1 MSDLMSEGKTTEN
14 PVSEE
19 DVVVVQD
26 NPMIAKSS
34 AQAGVDGTI
43 EAAEAP
49 TSAGETET
57 KKVKKVVKISPIAEP
72 TTSQDENEGFST
84 KLAARESALC
94 AHLGT
99 TYDENESVLGKA
111 VAAVKSGTCEPIVT
125 KLLKDVRNEITRAL
139 GETVTDTDSERKA
152 TARWQGIGGA
162 VIATNKANNLMQSL
176 IAAKKWEPK
185 EGTIAHKIITIVRKP
200 NFQYAMTVNVILT
213 GIVHGMVAT
222 SWAREDKIFEN
233 VLYVFDL
240 LLIMSSVEFLAVSF
254 TFSWRTLLDGWN
266 GLEAMTL
273 GISWLVIFLGNPYW
287 SFGVTRTFRLTRQF
301 ESSKILVEGFVMAL
315 PSILWVFLIIFIN
328 ICVFTVIGVQFFR
341 EKSPEQYGDLRTGL
355 YTSFKLMTLENWTDE
370 AETLR
375 QAYKYGSAYFILFI
389 TTNSFILLNL
399 LIATVVDLI
408 REIGQ
413 KKEQRKLEKRLG
425 GRRTTVGSHVSQ
437 KITNPFFKAVLP
449 QSRNLTV
456 SKPGNAPGNTFLK
469 KSDSQKS
476 DPIEMS
482 VLKSTQERQLAKEE
496 KPERG
501 AAVRPV
507 VTPNQNPL
515 IKSIRY
521 KLEKLAAKSSTKL
534 CVNA

>member
-1 MSDLMSEGKTTEN
+1 M
-14 PVSEE
+14 
-19 DVVVVQD
+19 
-26 NPMIAKSS
+26 
-34 AQAGVDGTI
+34 
-43 EAAEAP
+43 
-49 TSAGETET
+49 
-57 KKVKKVVKISPIAEP
+57 
-72 TTSQDENEGFST
+72 
-84 KLAARESALC
+84 C

-233 VLYVFDL
+233 VLYVFDIL

-375 QAYKYGSAYFILFI
+375 QAYKYGSAYFILSI
-389 TTNSFILLNL
+389 TTNSFILRNL

-482 VLKSTQERQLAKEE
+482 VLKALKSANSQKRK
-496 KPERG
+496 
-501 AAVRPV
+501 
-507 VTPNQNPL
+507 NPSVAL
-515 IKSIRY
+515 
-521 KLEKLAAKSSTKL
+521 L
-534 CVNA
+534 